1 MIQNFW
7 KIKGVYYEK
16 IITMLS
22 LVVMSTILI
31 VGCSSSKN
39 SDSLYLGNCTDN
51 MIGMGKK
58 GYEFIVIAFQN
69 K

>member
-1 MIQNFW
+1 MENKEGILW
-7 KIKGVYYEK
+7 KK

-22 LVVMSTILI
+22 LVVMSTMLI

-39 SDSLYLGNCTDN
+39 SDNLYLGNCIDN

-58 GYEFIVIAFQN
+58 AMN
-69 K
+69 L

>member
-1 MIQNFW
+1 M
-7 KIKGVYYEK
+7 KK
-16 IITMLS
+16 IIIIILS
-22 LVVMSTILI
+22 LVVMSIMFI

-39 SDSLYLGNCTDN
+39 SDDLYLSNCLDN
-51 MIGMGKK
+51 MFGMGKK